1 MTTNNI
7 LPLWMNRHIDSNIL
21 RQKSRYT
28 TKHYQHNH
36 VAMLFHGRKIIA
48 VGQNRIADNGY
59 THRDGVLL
67 RKNTIHA
74 EVDVI
79 RSLGD
84 LSKLRGATLVVIRLA
99 SSGIL
104 NSKPCPSC
112 RCFLEKCVREYGLR
126 GWIHS

>member
-1 MTTNNI
+1 MTAST
-7 LPLWMNRHIDSNIL
+7 LPTWLNRHIDSDIL

-28 TKHYQHNH
+28 TKHYQSNH
-36 VAMLFHGRKIIA
+36 VAMIFHGRKILAI
-48 VGQNRIADNGY
+48 GQNRVADKGY
-59 THRDGVLL
+59 THREGVLR

-84 LSKLRGATLVVIRLA
+84 ISKLRGATLVVIRLA
-99 SSGIL
+99 ASGII
-104 NSKPCPSC
+104 NSLPCPSC
-112 RCFLEKCVREYGLR
+112 HCFLEKCVREYGLR